1 MELSNYISHAINQ
14 GSPLS
19 YRERH
24 QPRRLI
30 NPYEFKNKLTDLIKL
45 NSDKGI
51 YYLYALQVKY
61 NSISSSIDAEI
72 IKLCQIQNAMVII
85 INYVYLIRAI
95 LKNIKKIHVARD
107 SFFICKKMTTHLIW
121 EVKKKRLPIV
131 SVSISVANITTEN
144 DFSGRV

>member
-1 MELSNYISHAINQ
+1 MELLNYISYAINQ
-14 GSPLS
+14 DSPFS
-19 YRERH
+19 CRERH
-24 QPRRLI
+24 QLWRLI

-107 SFFICKKMTTHLIW
+107 SFFICKKMTTHLI
-121 EVKKKRLPIV
+121 
-131 SVSISVANITTEN
+131 
-144 DFSGRV
+144 